1 MKFSIKDF
9 FSNCD
14 QIRKKLRSKTSSE
27 RRLYVQFM
35 GDGIHENLTV
45 KYNNN
50 SGLTSFYHVKI
61 IWGIVTMLA
70 LPLQYIREGM
80 GIKILLHVNLLK

>member
-61 IWGIVTMLA
+61 I
-70 LPLQYIREGM
+70 
-80 GIKILLHVNLLK
+80 